1 MIYRLS
7 KMEENNFTNIKDRIP
22 DKNKDLICIDSN
34 NSYIFCFI
42 SICSVQSC
50 MDF

>member
-34 NSYIFCFI
+34 NS
-42 SICSVQSC
+42 
-50 MDF
+50 